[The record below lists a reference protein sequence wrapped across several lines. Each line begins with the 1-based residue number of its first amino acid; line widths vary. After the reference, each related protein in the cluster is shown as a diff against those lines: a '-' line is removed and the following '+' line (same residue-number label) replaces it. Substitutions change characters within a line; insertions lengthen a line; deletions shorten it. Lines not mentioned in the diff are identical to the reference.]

1 MLGVSLSA
9 GVGGLRSDARKGLRH
24 TYLEDRV
31 ILTWIGDLAF
41 VRKKKKE
48 FTLTYIELVS
58 GSNTKAFLQN
68 QTDLSKAQESAYGLS

>member
-1 MLGVSLSA
+1 MSLSA

-41 VRKKKKE
+41 VRKKKE

-58 GSNTKAFLQN
+58 DSNTEAFLQN
-68 QTDLSKAQESAYGLS
+68 QTDLSKAQESAHGLR